1 MTFPNENHFEN
12 HIRNVIKSEIAVRHS
27 GLEVLQY
34 KGVAD
39 IIICRRDP
47 APEAVF
53 FIEVKYAKDMISV
66 SEGIQSEILF
76 RRPAYIKDHLL
87 WLIGSEKHE
96 GRYWLLKSSELARYV
111 PNINRNLSIQ
121 NNISRDIFRSRG
133 LTKSELVKRL
143 RGWLHRQP

>member
-1 MTFPNENHFEN
+1 MTFSSEKDFKN
-12 HIRNVIKSEIAVRHS
+12 HIRNIIKSEIAVRHS

-34 KGVAD
+34 KGIAD

-53 FIEVKYAKDMISV
+53 FIEVKYAKGIMSV

-96 GRYWLLKSSELARYV
+96 GGYWLLNSSELAKYV
-111 PNINRNLSIQ
+111 PNIRNKLSIQ
-121 NNISRDIFRSRG
+121 NNISRDVFQSRG
-133 LTKSELVKRL
+133 FTKSGLINRL
-143 RGWLHRQP
+143 RGWLDG